1 MESSIELEELLKSRG
16 TYRDAIGLPPKV
28 YSDPDFF
35 VFEREAVFSS
45 EWLCVGR
52 EEQVHKVGDYF
63 SATPAGEPIIVVRN
77 SESEI
82 RAMSSVCPHRGMC
95 VTADLDG
102 IDDENMLEPTK
113 FLSGNVRY
121 FRCPYHW
128 WVFNLE
134 GQLTGAPEMK
144 DTDCFRVEDTS
155 LEKIA
160 LEIWNGFVFVNFDI
174 NADPLGPSLE
184 KLEKVVKNYD
194 LSKLKTVDPAVIPD
208 VPFNWKIMIENFME
222 MYHNSRLH
230 KGIHDWAPSA
240 GAPGTPSSYSE
251 FEPEDGAMFGFNPSL
266 EMDGGFNPTYK
277 ALFPPLPNLTDE
289 ERQRVVFAFVPPTL
303 LIGMQSDSAFWF
315 TVNPTSPETH
325 ELSMAYLFPEE
336 VLEIPLFDE
345 LLEAAIRGVGY
356 FNRQDIPT
364 NIATHLG
371 LSSRF
376 ANRAHYSWQEAVI
389 PQFNSWLVDRYEK
402 QMEGK

>member
-1 MESSIELEELLKSRG
+1 MNSSIDLEELLKSRG
-16 TYRDAIGLPPKV
+16 SYKEAIGLPPRV

-35 VFEREAVFSS
+35 DFEIDSVFAS

-52 EEQVHKVGDYF
+52 EEQVQEIGDYF
-63 SATPAGEPIIVVRN
+63 SAKPAGEPVVVVRN

-102 IDDENMLEPTK
+102 IDDQNMLEPTK
-113 FLSGNVRY
+113 FLSGNARY

-128 WVFNLE
+128 WVFNLDGE
-134 GQLTGAPEMK
+134 LTGAPEMK
-144 DTDCFRVEDTS
+144 DTDCFVMEDTG
-155 LEKIA
+155 LAKIA
-160 LEIWNGFVFVNFDI
+160 VEVWNGFIFVNFDE
-174 NADPLGPSLE
+174 NAGPLGPSLA
-184 KLEKVVKNYD
+184 KLENAVANYNLD
-194 LSKLKTVDPAVIPD
+194 SLKTVDPAVIPD

-240 GAPGTPSSYSE
+240 GAPGTPSSYSD
-251 FEPEDGAMFGFNPSL
+251 FEPGDGAMFGFNPSL
-266 EMDGGFNPTYK
+266 EIDGGFNPTYK
-277 ALFPPLPNLTDE
+277 ALFPPLPNLSEE

-303 LIGMQSDSAFWF
+303 LIGMQADSAFWF
-315 TVNPTSPETH
+315 TVNPTGPETH

-364 NIATHLG
+364 NIATQLG

-389 PQFNSWLVDRYEK
+389 PQFNSWLVDHYEK
-402 QMEGK
+402 SLKGR